1 MYDCLSDRLC
11 RQLCSGAGRALLSV
25 RDIADTGSIM
35 AVSEGLPAIRE
46 SDSSARTVFFVLGR
60 RTGTGM
66 SEAEPFAEGL
76 DDDDMDLPGA
86 GVCGLLGGV

>member
-1 MYDCLSDRLC
+1 
-11 RQLCSGAGRALLSV
+11 
-25 RDIADTGSIM
+25 
-35 AVSEGLPAIRE
+35 
-46 SDSSARTVFFVLGR
+46 
-60 RTGTGM
+60 M